1 MWRNYMNFRAL
12 MLIAIMSFIFLLG
25 CENEDEN
32 AISATSRSSY
42 SLRDVYWTNRPDAD
56 HDGYTTSG
64 TLNVEV
70 DVGRNVTREITVR
83 LFTKYANETSWT
95 FVRDKTINVF
105 GSRNDAIRFSGIA
118 SQNYYGLYDFR
129 LIIAGWNGGTLEW
142 NTEVIPGDDA
152 DLNHQ
157 KFEYGYEDLR
167 YEP

>member
-1 MWRNYMNFRAL
+1 MWSNTMGTRAL
-12 MLIAIMSFIFLLG
+12 MLMIAVAFIFLLG
-25 CENEDEN
+25 CENEDEGV
-32 AISATSRSSY
+32 TGTTRSSY

-70 DVGRNVTREITVR
+70 DLGKNVTREITVR
-83 LFTKYANETSWT
+83 LFTKYANETTWT
-95 FVRDKTINVF
+95 FVKDKTVNVF
-105 GSRNDAIRFSGIA
+105 GGRNDAIKFSGIS

-142 NTEVIPGDDA
+142 NTEVIPGDDT